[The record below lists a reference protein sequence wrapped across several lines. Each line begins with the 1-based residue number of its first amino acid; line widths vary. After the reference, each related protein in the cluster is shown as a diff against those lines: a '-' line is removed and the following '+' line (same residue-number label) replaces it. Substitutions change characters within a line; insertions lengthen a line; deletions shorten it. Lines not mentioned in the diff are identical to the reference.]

1 MNEDHD
7 QTISITR
14 TPQTP
19 SVSVP
24 DAVRLTSIK
33 PSEKTEKP
41 KYPSE
46 PIGLPSEGYFYKEN
60 SPLSNGLIDIKY
72 MTAKEE
78 DILTSQNLIK
88 KGVVLERLLESLIV
102 TPGANID
109 DLLIGDKNAIFIASR
124 RLADGDS
131 YGPLEVACPKCT
143 KENKCTVDLSLVKN
157 KEFDFTRFT
166 RGINSFEFILP
177 AAKKTVKYKLLTHK
191 DEHAIEQEIASFVKI
206 NKNGSSPE
214 VTTRLKRMILSIDGN
229 EDRQLINKFVDNEL
243 LSKDSLALR
252 SHVKD
257 TTPDIDMNF
266 DFVCNECSHEERVGI
281 PLSVSFFW
289 PKS

>member
-1 MNEDHD
+1 MNEEHD

-14 TPQTP
+14 THSNPT
-19 SVSVP
+19 VSVP

-33 PSEKTEKP
+33 QSEKTEKP

-124 RLADGDS
+124 RLAYGDS

-177 AAKKTVKYKLLTHK
+177 ASKKTVKYKLLTHK

-252 SHVKD
+252 SHVKEI
-257 TTPDIDMNF
+257 TPDIDMNF
-266 DFVCNECSHEERVGI
+266 DFVCNECGHEERVGI

>member
-1 MNEDHD
+1 MNEEHD

-14 TPQTP
+14 THSNPT
-19 SVSVP
+19 VSVP

-33 PSEKTEKP
+33 QSEKTEKP

-88 KGVVLERLLESLIV
+88 KGVVLEKLLESLIV

-124 RLADGDS
+124 RLAYGDS

-143 KENKCTVDLSLVKN
+143 KENRCTVDLSMVKN
-157 KEFDFTRFT
+157 KEFDFTRFA
-166 RGINSFEFILP
+166 RGTNSFEFILP
-177 AAKKTVKYKLLTHK
+177 ASKKTVKYKLLTHK

-252 SHVKD
+252 SHVKEI
-257 TTPDIDMNF
+257 TPDIDMNF
-266 DFVCNECSHEERVGI
+266 DFVCNECGHEERVGI

>member
-24 DAVRLTSIK
+24 DAVRLASTK
-33 PSEKTEKP
+33 QAEKTEKP

-124 RLADGDS
+124 RLAYGDS
-131 YGPLEVACPKCT
+131 YGPLEVTCPKCS
-143 KENKCTVDLSLVKN
+143 KENQCTVDLSLVKN
-157 KEFDFTRFT
+157 KEFDFSKYE
-166 RGINSFEFILP
+166 RGLNVFEFSLP
-177 AAKKTVKYKLLTHK
+177 ASKKTLKYKLLTHK
-191 DEHAIEQEIASFVKI
+191 DEQIIEQEITSFAKI
-206 NKNGSSPE
+206 NKNGASAE
-214 VTTRLKRMILSIDGN
+214 ITTRLKRMILAIDGN
-229 EDRQLINKFVDNEL
+229 EDRQVINKFVDNEL
-243 LSKDSLALR
+243 LSKDSLAFR
-252 SHVKD
+252 NYFKE

>member
-1 MNEDHD
+1 MNEEHD

-14 TPQTP
+14 THSNPT
-19 SVSVP
+19 VSVP

-33 PSEKTEKP
+33 QSEKTEKP

-124 RLADGDS
+124 RLAYGDS

-166 RGINSFEFILP
+166 RGTNSFEFILP
-177 AAKKTVKYKLLTHK
+177 ASKKTVKYKLLTHK

-252 SHVKD
+252 SHVKEI
-257 TTPDIDMNF
+257 TPDIDMNF
-266 DFVCNECSHEERVGI
+266 DFVCNECGHEERVGI